1 MAKTNS
7 YKLQFSTKQLLFTV
21 TALLFCFLLTFA
33 LGAITGIRYFGNS
46 SDPLITSSDKEETD
60 TSPGTYGALESH
72 TVSDDPEGE
81 KTVHEFTFYDTLP
94 DKTAASM
101 PQVPPQPEA
110 KKEKV
115 VTPAK
120 KTNKNKPLSTENPS
134 QQYTIQFGSFKE
146 EKKAH
151 ELSNKLNKQGLL
163 AHVSTTQ
170 IKNRGTFYRV
180 RMGSFDTQD
189 AAKEWASKLPP
200 LSPPPFITSA
210 KD

>member
-1 MAKTNS
+1 MAKTKK
-7 YKLQFSTKQLLFTV
+7 YQLQLTTKQLLFTV

-33 LGAITGIRYFGNS
+33 LGAIIGIRYFGDS
-46 SDPLITSSDKEETD
+46 SDPLLTSSIKEDTD
-60 TSPGTYGALESH
+60 PSPATYGALESH

-94 DKTAASM
+94 DKTLAPM
-101 PQVPPQPEA
+101 PLTPPQPEA

-115 VTPAK
+115 VTPVK
-120 KTNKNKPLSTENPS
+120 KTTKDKPSSSESSS

-163 AHVSTTQ
+163 AHVSATD
-170 IKNRGTFYRV
+170 IENRGTFYRV
-180 RMGSFDTQD
+180 RMGSFDTQE

-200 LSPPPFITSA
+200 LSPPPFITSI
-210 KD
+210 K

>member
-1 MAKTNS
+1 MAKTKN
-7 YKLQFSTKQLLFTV
+7 YQLQLSTKQLFFTV

-33 LGAITGIRYFGNS
+33 LGAITGIRYFGDTI
-46 SDPLITSSDKEETD
+46 DPLTSSVNEELD
-60 TSPGTYGALESH
+60 PSPGSYGALESH
-72 TVSDDPEGE
+72 TVPDDEGE
-81 KTVHEFTFYDTLP
+81 KTVHEFTFYETLP
-94 DKTAASM
+94 EKTNTPM
-101 PQVPPQPEA
+101 PQTPPQPEA

-115 VTPAK
+115 TPSTK
-120 KTNKNKPLSTENPS
+120 KTNNNQPLSTESPS

-163 AHVSTTQ
+163 AHVSTTH

-180 RMGSFDTQD
+180 RMGSFDTQE

-210 KD
+210 KN